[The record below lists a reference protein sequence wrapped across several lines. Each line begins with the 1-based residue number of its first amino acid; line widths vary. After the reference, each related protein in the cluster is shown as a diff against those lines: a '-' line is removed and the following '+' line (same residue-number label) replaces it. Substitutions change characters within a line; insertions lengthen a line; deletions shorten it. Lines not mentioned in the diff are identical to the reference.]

1 MLTLNPNYAKAADAI
16 STAIKESG
24 KYVGIITRAEALQSK
39 NGNPGIGLSFK
50 SDAGETADYLDLYIG
65 ETDGKP
71 WAGTNT
77 VNAIM
82 CCMKVKQAPKGQ
94 VKFERWNKE
103 TKTRDVVSAEGYPAI
118 QGQRI
123 GLLLQKE
130 LSEYQGQTKE
140 KLNIFGV
147 FNADSELTA
156 SEILAGATKAE
167 KLAKIVQA
175 LMAKPVKDTRNAR
188 HSVEQTHENTG
199 SGAFADFDSDIPFN

>member
-24 KYVGIITRAEALQSK
+24 KYVGIITRAEALKSK

-50 SDAGETADYLDLYIG
+50 SDAGETADYLDLYMG

-71 WAGTNT
+71 WVGTNT

-82 CCMKVKQAPKGQ
+82 CCMKIKQAPTGP

-103 TKTRDVVSAEGYPAI
+103 TKTRDMVTEEGYPSI

-156 SEILAGATKAE
+156 SEILSGATKAE

-188 HSVEQTHENTG
+188 HVADNAQPESSG
-199 SGAFADFDSDIPFN
+199 SSFTDFSDDIPF